1 MTNDEKR
8 QRTRGAELRLS
19 IAPDPKLGGSV
30 RRAVVAFAR
39 DQGIEARDLTDFVTA
54 VGEALANAI
63 EHSHTSEP
71 ITIVVWVLDER
82 LFASVSD
89 HGVGFQPSER
99 GQTAGL
105 SDTYAER
112 GRGLAIMRR
121 FADVLNVRSSPGQ
134 GTRVTLGCNVH
145 HGAGRLHF
153 VG

>member
-1 MTNDEKR
+1 MTNDERR

-30 RRAVVAFAR
+30 RQAIVAFAR
-39 DQGIEARDLTDFVTA
+39 DQSIEAPDLTDFVTA

-63 EHSHTSEP
+63 EHSHTPEP
-71 ITIVVWVLDER
+71 IAIVVWVLDDR

-89 HGVGFQPSER
+89 RGVGFQPNEQA
-99 GQTAGL
+99 QTASL

-121 FADVLNVRSSPGQ
+121 FADVLSVRSSPGQ